1 MAKGLQLAAPVMRR
15 RTGFDTDQAGL
26 KAGKELQHLQ
36 ATDAPA
42 DHRRAGGIDAVNLQY
57 RLRNIETDRDNFAHR
72 RLPHSGVLQRNTLW
86 HSDASEWAPSTAS

>member
-15 RTGFDTDQAGL
+15 RTGFDTDQARL

-42 DHRRAGGIDAVNLQY
+42 DHRRAGGIDAVNLEY
-57 RLRNIETDRDNFAHR
+57 RLRNIETDRDNFAYP
-72 RLPHSGVLQRNTLW
+72 RLPS
-86 HSDASEWAPSTAS
+86 